1 MLTFCESYDVRECKK
16 NSRHTQKTPRY
27 FDARLGTCSETFCF
41 FLSLPSG
48 EILLG
53 IKVKIE
59 DQCWIRIRVGEC
71 ACDE

>member
-1 MLTFCESYDVRECKK
+1 MLTFCESYDGRECKK
-16 NSRHTQKTPRY
+16 KFKTHREDPAV

-48 EILLG
+48 GILLEVE
-53 IKVKIE
+53 VKIE